1 MQRII
6 RGCAND
12 QQPWL
17 FADSDISINEPR
29 DISDVPI
36 GNCNFMIIDRRP

>member
-1 MQRII
+1 MERII
-6 RGCAND
+6 RGCANENLA
-12 QQPWL
+12 L

-36 GNCNFMIIDRRP
+36 GNCNFMIIESRP